1 MKRLDGATVVITGAA
16 GAIGSRL
23 AHALRGRDTQVIGI
37 DRQPCGACDRTIQ
50 TDLSDRG
57 AIEQTARTLA
67 SEPVDLLVNLAGA
80 QYFGPAD
87 RQDPAS
93 IALTYIVNL
102 IAPATLAAAVLPGML
117 ARGEGQIANIGSVMG
132 TIAYPY
138 FATYSSSKAGL
149 AGLSDALRREV
160 AGRGIAITHIA
171 PRAIA
176 TGFNSAAV
184 NRFLELVKMRA
195 DAPDQ
200 IAHRI
205 ARAIHD
211 RRRSLSIG
219 VAEAFY
225 ARINALAPS
234 MIDRGLAGQVAKAST
249 LFS

>member
-1 MKRLDGATVVITGAA
+1 VKRLDGATVVITGAA

-23 AHALRGRDTQVIGI
+23 AHSLRGRGTTVVGI
-37 DRQPCGACDRTIQ
+37 DRQPCSACDRTIEA
-50 TDLSDRG
+50 DLSDPG
-57 AIEQTARTLA
+57 SIERTAQALQ
-67 SEPVDLLVNLAGA
+67 SEPVDLLVNVAGA

-87 RQDPAS
+87 QQDPAS
-93 IALTYIVNL
+93 IALTYTVNL
-102 IAPATLAAAVLPGML
+102 VAPATLIAAVLPGML

-149 AGLSDALRREV
+149 AGLSDALRRELG
-160 AGRGIAITHIA
+160 GRGITVTHIA

-184 NRFLELVKMRA
+184 NRFLELVKMHA

-200 IAHRI
+200 VAQRI
-205 ARAIHD
+205 ARAILD
-211 RRRSLSIG
+211 QRRSLSIG
-219 VAEAFY
+219 VAEGVF

-234 MIDRGLAGQVAKAST
+234 LIDRGLAGQVAKAST